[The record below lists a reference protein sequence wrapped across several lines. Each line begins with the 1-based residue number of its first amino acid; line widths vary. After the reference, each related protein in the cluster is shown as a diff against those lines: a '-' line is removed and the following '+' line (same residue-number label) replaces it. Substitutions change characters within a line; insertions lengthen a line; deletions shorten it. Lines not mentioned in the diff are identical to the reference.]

1 MTCLSVHSF
10 QVGEAPVWPCLPL
23 GSIVI
28 IRGPGF
34 FGGLLYPDPLL
45 NHSNGYVLKQRASW
59 GGPSLASKSVP
70 VEVQGGSAEHRVRGR
85 TTQNVKKGKG

>member
-1 MTCLSVHSF
+1 MTRLSVYSF

-59 GGPSLASKSVP
+59 GDHHLHPKMSQLNFKEGLLST
-70 VEVQGGSAEHRVRGR
+70 GSGAEQPRM
-85 TTQNVKKGKG
+85 